1 MDIMRPG
8 QGHFAVAGL
17 RGRVAHALSCAP
29 SSTAEPMT
37 YRLHRPEALRRLAH
51 DMIIEAGWTEAE
63 AKETAEH
70 LVLANLSGHDSHGI
84 GMLPLYFQSL
94 ADGNLKPGTKPV
106 VKLDAAPFLIIDA
119 GIALGQPT
127 ARDAVERASVMAK
140 AGGVAIVNLLDS
152 HHIGRIGH
160 YAEAAAAHGLISMFW
175 VNVAGRPPIVAP
187 HGAIEARFGTNPH
200 AIGIPVP
207 GEEPLILDFATSRM
221 AHGKARVALNKG
233 VEVPPG
239 YIIDGEGR
247 PTTEP
252 KHVFPHA
259 IPGLPLGA
267 LLPFGDHKGAG
278 LSLIA
283 ELLSAGLMGA
293 ARIDEKP
300 AKTWII
306 NSLFGVLIDP
316 ARLEPD
322 AALRRSR
329 IDSYLAFVRA
339 AKPRDPAEPVLAPG
353 DKERLVRVQRE
364 RDGIPLD
371 DETWSQIKAAAAAHG
386 VDAEAY

>member
-1 MDIMRPG
+1 
-8 QGHFAVAGL
+8 
-17 RGRVAHALSCAP
+17 
-29 SSTAEPMT
+29 
-37 YRLHRPEALRRLAH
+37 
-51 DMIIEAGWTEAE
+51 MIVKAGWSEAE
-63 AKETAEH
+63 ARETAHH
-70 LVLANLSGHDSHGI
+70 LVLANLSGHDSHGV

-94 ADGNLKPGTKPV
+94 LDGNLRPQSQARPR
-106 VKLDAAPFLIIDA
+106 LALAPFLIVDA
-119 GIALGQPT
+119 DVALGQPA
-127 ARDAVERASVMAK
+127 ARNAVEQACEMART
-140 AGGVAIVNLLDS
+140 GGVAILNLLDA

-160 YAEAAAAHGLISMFW
+160 YAEIAAEAGLVSMFW

-187 HGAIEARFGTNPH
+187 FAAKEARFGTNPH

-207 GEEPLILDFATSRM
+207 GNDPIILDFATSRM

-233 VEVPPG
+233 EPVPEG

-252 KHVFPHA
+252 RHVFQHG
-259 IPGLPLGA
+259 IHGNERLGA

-293 ARIDEKP
+293 ARIDQKP
-300 AKTWII
+300 AKSWII
-306 NSLFGVLIDP
+306 NSLFAVLIDP

-322 AALRRSR
+322 AGLRKER
-329 IDSYLAFVRA
+329 IESYLAFVRA
-339 AKPRDPAEPVLAPG
+339 AKPQDEAHPVLTPG
-353 DKERLVRVQRE
+353 DKERAMRAARG

-371 DETWSQIKAAAAAHG
+371 DETWSQIAAAARRYG
-386 VDAEAY
+386 IDAESF

>member
-1 MDIMRPG
+1 
-8 QGHFAVAGL
+8 
-17 RGRVAHALSCAP
+17 
-29 SSTAEPMT
+29 MT
-37 YRLHRPEALRRLAH
+37 DRLHRPEALRALILA
-51 DMIIEAGWTEAE
+51 MVTKAGWSEAE
-63 AKETAEH
+63 AQETADH

-84 GMLPLYFQSL
+84 GMLPLYFNAL
-94 ADGNLKPGTKPV
+94 ADGNLKPES
-106 VKLDAAPFLIIDA
+106 KLSIRSEAAPFLIAD
-119 GIALGQPT
+119 GNLALGQPT
-127 ARDAVERASVMAK
+127 ARNAVDRAVAMAQ
-140 AGGVAIVNLLDS
+140 AGGVAILNLLDA

-160 YAEAAAAHGLISMFW
+160 YSEVAAAAGLISFFW

-187 HGAIEARFGTNPH
+187 HAAKEARFGTNPH

-207 GEEPLILDFATSRM
+207 EGEPIILDFATSRM

-233 VEVPPG
+233 VKVPEG

-247 PTTEP
+247 PTVEP

-278 LSLIA
+278 LALVV

-293 ARIDEKP
+293 ARIDQKP
-300 AKTWII
+300 HKTWII
-306 NSLFGVLIDP
+306 NSLFGVLVDP

-322 AALRRSR
+322 AGLRRSR
-329 IDSYLAFVRA
+329 IESYLAFVRA
-339 AKPRDPAEPVLAPG
+339 AKPQDPAAPVLAPG
-353 DKERLVRVQRE
+353 DKERAMRIARG

-371 DETWSQIKAAAAAHG
+371 AETWSQIAAAAKRHG
-386 VDAEAY
+386 VDAESFGERSE

>member
-1 MDIMRPG
+1 
-8 QGHFAVAGL
+8 
-17 RGRVAHALSCAP
+17 
-29 SSTAEPMT
+29 MT
-37 YRLHRPEALRRLAH
+37 YRLHRPESLRALVHA
-51 DMIIEAGWTEAE
+51 MVVAAGWTESQ
-63 AKETAEH
+63 AKETAHH
-70 LVLANLSGHDSHGI
+70 LVLANLSGHDSHGV
-84 GMLPLYFQSL
+84 GMLPLYFTSL
-94 ADGNLKPGTKPV
+94 ADGNLKPDAAPESRV
-106 VKLDAAPFLIIDA
+106 DAAPFLIIDA
-119 GIALGQPT
+119 AVALGQPT
-127 ARDAVERASVMAK
+127 AREAVERAAAMAK
-140 AGGVAIVNLLDS
+140 SGGVAILNLLDA

-160 YAEAAAAHGLISMFW
+160 YAEIAAEAGLISFFW

-187 HGAIEARFGTNPH
+187 HAAKEARFGTNPH

-207 GEEPLILDFATSRM
+207 GGEPIILDFATSRM

-233 VEVPPG
+233 VPVPPG

-247 PTTEP
+247 PTTDP
-252 KHVFPHA
+252 AHVFPHA
-259 IPGLPLGA
+259 IPDLPLGA

-300 AKTWII
+300 QKSWII

-322 AALRRSR
+322 AELRRQR
-329 IDSYLAFVRA
+329 IESYLAFVRA
-339 AKPRDPAEPVLAPG
+339 AEPMDPADPVLAPG
-353 DKERLVRVQRE
+353 DKERATRIERE

-371 DETWSQIKAAAAAHG
+371 DETWSQIRDAATRHG
-386 VDAEAY
+386 IDAESF

>member
-1 MDIMRPG
+1 
-8 QGHFAVAGL
+8 
-17 RGRVAHALSCAP
+17 
-29 SSTAEPMT
+29 MT
-37 YRLHRPEALRRLAH
+37 YRLHRPEALRSLTVA
-51 DMIIEAGWTEAE
+51 MVVAAGWSEAE
-63 AKETAEH
+63 ARETADH

-84 GMLPLYFQSL
+84 GMLPLYFNSL
-94 ADGNLKPGTKPV
+94 ADGNLKPES
-106 VKLDAAPFLIIDA
+106 KLSIRIEAGPFLIAD
-119 GIALGQPT
+119 GNVALGQPT
-127 ARDAVERASVMAK
+127 ARDAVERGITVAQ
-140 AGGVAIVNLLDS
+140 AGGVAILNLLDA

-160 YAEAAAAHGLISMFW
+160 YAEVAAAAGLISLFW

-187 HGAIEARFGTNPH
+187 YAAKQARFGTNPH

-207 GEEPLILDFATSRM
+207 GSDPIILDFATSRM

-233 VEVPPG
+233 VPVPEG
-239 YIIDGEGR
+239 YIIDGDGR
-247 PTTEP
+247 PTTDP
-252 KHVFPHA
+252 KHVFQHA
-259 IPGLPLGA
+259 IPDLPLGA

-300 AKTWII
+300 HRSWII

-322 AALRRSR
+322 AGLRRKR
-329 IDSYLAFVRA
+329 IESYLAFVRA
-339 AKPRDPAEPVLAPG
+339 AAPQDPADPVLAPG
-353 DKERLVRVQRE
+353 DKERATRIERN

-371 DETWSQIKAAAAAHG
+371 DETWSQIVAAAKRHG
-386 VDAEAY
+386 IDAESF